1 MYAVRFQGVTA
12 FIKPFSAV
20 KDELI
25 YSQQFLSE
33 STIAGIE
40 RKLFPEL
47 LNSPY
52 KLHKIKRYRLSY
64 SNMSLTMETTQAK
77 GFNDYKFGD
86 GRLYTT
92 GKYKNGIV
100 SILPLKRSILIN
112 PVLILFFEN
121 KKDAEECLFQ
131 HIHLC
136 RNEDILFPESIE
148 EVNNVDIEN
157 ENLYPGFEMIF
168 GKKPESFF
176 VGYNRYNKNKEMYG
190 YIKVYGQPVLGIE
203 RKK

>member
-1 MYAVRFQGVTA
+1 MYAVRYVGVMA

-64 SNMSLTMETTQAK
+64 SNMCITKEITQAK

-100 SILPLKRSILIN
+100 SVLPLKRGVLIN
-112 PVLILFFEN
+112 PILTLLFEN
-121 KKDAEECLFQ
+121 KKDAESTLFQ

-136 RNEDILFPESIE
+136 RNEDILFPESME
-148 EVNNVDIEN
+148 EVVNGDFDD

-168 GKKPESFF
+168 KKTSQSPC
-176 VGYNRYNKNKEMYG
+176 YYYT
-190 YIKVYGQPVLGIE
+190 YCIP
-203 RKK
+203 